1 MMAPLIVVFQFM
13 AHMRICASGHVCK
26 NGNYRKHLA
35 QLQPH
40 LFTSLSGSES
50 YKDNAYGEGND
61 NVFLHEFAVNYQI
74 NPRMNVRYFANW
86 NENLDFSDGSH
97 RIEINYQ
104 L

>member
-1 MMAPLIVVFQFM
+1 MQKWKLP
-13 AHMRICASGHVCK
+13 K
-26 NGNYRKHLA
+26 
-35 QLQPH
+35 
-40 LFTSLSGSES
+40 TSGSTTTPFI
-50 YKDNAYGEGND
+50 YKPYPAQNPIKINAYGEGND